1 MFKISKKTI
10 ASGVLGNMLEM
21 YDYTIWGIFSVFLTN
36 QFLPPNSNLSDIFF
50 LFFLTYII
58 RPIGSFICGILSDQL
73 GRKKILII
81 CMLIMGLCTSA
92 VALIPSYKN
101 IGIISTI
108 LLLSIRLI
116 QVLAMSGEYISSI
129 SLLIE
134 SCEKNKRGFFGSWAA
149 VGVNCGTLTASL
161 IGALILYLINI
172 NLIPEYGWK
181 FAFIISFITMAVGL
195 WIRKSIPES
204 FDFVIENSKKEQRGF
219 FDIANNAIS
228 TLITE
233 WHKSII
239 AFILVLFG
247 SLITVLIFIYS
258 PIQMALRSDILS
270 HKSLLINSASL
281 FLLIIMIPF
290 FGSMSDRYGRIKIL
304 SLSISLLSVIILPY
318 FSFIKIS
325 SFYNI
330 LIYHMLLGIP
340 CAGIFSI
347 VPTFISEI
355 FPISIRCSIVGFIY
369 PIAVF
374 FGGGLIPFLVFKLNN
389 ILGEQYIG
397 LLVTVIGISSL
408 VTLLTLKLKKHIN
421 NFKLELIKI

>member
-1 MFKISKKTI
+1 M
-10 ASGVLGNMLEM
+10 E
-21 YDYTIWGIFSVFLTN
+21 
-36 QFLPPNSNLSDIFF
+36 
-50 LFFLTYII
+50 
-58 RPIGSFICGILSDQL
+58 R
-73 GRKKILII
+73 RKKILII

-195 WIRKSIPES
+195 WIRKSIPEC
-204 FDFVIENSKKEQRGF
+204 FDFFIENSKKEQRGF

-290 FGSMSDRYGRIKIL
+290 FGSMSNFNNSY
-304 SLSISLLSVIILPY
+304 IILY
-318 FSFIKIS
+318 SVLSYMDSIIWEFSK
-325 SFYNI
+325 YVK
-330 LIYHMLLGIP
+330 P
-340 CAGIFSI
+340 D
-347 VPTFISEI
+347 
-355 FPISIRCSIVGFIY
+355 
-369 PIAVF
+369 
-374 FGGGLIPFLVFKLNN
+374 
-389 ILGEQYIG
+389 
-397 LLVTVIGISSL
+397 
-408 VTLLTLKLKKHIN
+408 N
-421 NFKLELIKI
+421 NFKLIFSPSRNTSKALFLPLVSRISVIMPFNIFSFITSELEDEARKKY

>member
-1 MFKISKKTI
+1 
-10 ASGVLGNMLEM
+10 
-21 YDYTIWGIFSVFLTN
+21 
-36 QFLPPNSNLSDIFF
+36 
-50 LFFLTYII
+50 
-58 RPIGSFICGILSDQL
+58 
-73 GRKKILII
+73 
-81 CMLIMGLCTSA
+81 
-92 VALIPSYKN
+92 
-101 IGIISTI
+101 
-108 LLLSIRLI
+108 
-116 QVLAMSGEYISSI
+116 
-129 SLLIE
+129 
-134 SCEKNKRGFFGSWAA
+134 
-149 VGVNCGTLTASL
+149 
-161 IGALILYLINI
+161 
-172 NLIPEYGWK
+172 
-181 FAFIISFITMAVGL
+181 
-195 WIRKSIPES
+195 
-204 FDFVIENSKKEQRGF
+204 
-219 FDIANNAIS
+219 
-228 TLITE
+228 
-233 WHKSII
+233 
-239 AFILVLFG
+239 
-247 SLITVLIFIYS
+247 
-258 PIQMALRSDILS
+258 MALRSDILS